1 MTESTEMMNLINS
14 RAVFFSRN
22 DATVKVC
29 SIKIESFLYDKED
42 LDFAWSSHCQIG
54 SNGAIS
60 SRDDSKIVRVWYDSE
75 VERLSPSI
83 EFKDDIELSQYKL
96 QGQFSKIIGTF
107 EDEDVDVLRGG
118 LKRGACLLLA
128 RNFLDFCNRI
138 ILRIYVEGLQ
148 QFSW

>member
-42 LDFAWSSHCQIG
+42 LDFAWSSHCQLG
-54 SNGAIS
+54 PNGIERAPLS
-60 SRDDSKIVRVWYDSE
+60 SRDHSKIVRVWYDSE

-83 EFKDDIELSQYKL
+83 EFEDDIELSQYKL

-118 LKRGACLLLA
+118 QTSS
-128 RNFLDFCNRI
+128 
-138 ILRIYVEGLQ
+138 Y
-148 QFSW
+148 

>member
-1 MTESTEMMNLINS
+1 MMNLINS

-42 LDFAWSSHCQIG
+42 LDFVWSSHCQLG
-54 SNGAIS
+54 PNGAIS

-83 EFKDDIELSQYKL
+83 EFEDDIELSQYKL

-107 EDEDVDVLRGG
+107 EDEDVDVLRG
-118 LKRGACLLLA
+118 R
-128 RNFLDFCNRI
+128 
-138 ILRIYVEGLQ
+138 
-148 QFSW
+148 W

>member
-42 LDFAWSSHCQIG
+42 LDFAWSSHC
-54 SNGAIS
+54 AIS
-60 SRDDSKIVRVWYDSE
+60 SEDQGYIIRDHSKIVRVWYDSE

-83 EFKDDIELSQYKL
+83 EFEDDIELSQYKL

-107 EDEDVDVLRGG
+107 EDEDVAVLRG
-118 LKRGACLLLA
+118 R
-128 RNFLDFCNRI
+128 
-138 ILRIYVEGLQ
+138 
-148 QFSW
+148 